1 MILYNILFFIF
12 RIFLFVLL
20 LMNIAYT
27 QDESI
32 MDKSQPQNLVPEVED
47 SIDKSNDNNDVVKS
61 IENRKS
67 IEVKVTE
74 LPKLKPSWVGVL
86 SDQENGLG
94 WNMWEGTDANF
105 VNMLLE
111 LLPVEAPSPA
121 MRSLAKRLLL
131 TNAAIP
137 NVKKEEGLVA
147 ISPNGEPIKTNFT
160 DNTFLSIRFS
170 KLASLGEKADLFKL
184 YYQVPPD
191 KMVDSLAKEAMYAR
205 LIAGDTN
212 KACEEIIGISKRT
225 NDISWKKGLIVCH
238 LILGKREDAL
248 LNLELF
254 LAELDDNNKFSKL
267 IYSIADGYSL
277 EKFDKDNI
285 YYKILVS
292 LMPGEQ
298 LDKQR
303 LNLEPSGL
311 KVVAENNLLT
321 LKVRILS
328 AEKAVSAGVLN
339 SNYLGKLA
347 VQFDFDNTIF
357 ARAASESNNMEGYK
371 ARALLLIASGSTT
384 SVIERAR
391 VLGLLWDNAEKDGL
405 YSAYAAASLPIL
417 STIKPRADLL
427 WFASSAAKASISSGD
442 YSLASEWLALLG
454 KSVDLDFEASG
465 SLLRLLPLIAIAG
478 QELPKPFSNEQATDV
493 WSGLSDSYTRIEK
506 EKIAS
511 RLLVLLSAMGIEIKS
526 GTWKE
531 VISSNNILVSENI
544 PSTAF
549 RYQLHN
555 AAQNNRKGE
564 VVAISLVMLGQDGPN
579 QAGLVSLNAV
589 IRALRSIGLE
599 QDARAIAVEAAIS
612 SVN

>member
-1 MILYNILFFIF
+1 MILYNISHFIF
-12 RIFLFVLL
+12 RIILFVILF
-20 LMNIAYT
+20 MNAAYT
-27 QDESI
+27 QDESVI
-32 MDKSQPQNLVPEVED
+32 DQSQPQNLVPEVED
-47 SIDKSNDNNDVVKS
+47 GIDISNEDNNVVKS
-61 IENRKS
+61 IDDSKS
-67 IEVKVTE
+67 IEVTVTE
-74 LPKLKPSWVGVL
+74 LPKLSPSWIGVL
-86 SDQENGLG
+86 SDQDNGLG

-111 LLPVEAPSPA
+111 LLPVDAPSPA

-137 NVKKEEGLVA
+137 NEEKEEGLIA

-160 DNTFLSIRFS
+160 DNTFLSIRFA
-170 KLASLGEKADLFKL
+170 KLASLGEKVDLFKL
-184 YYQVPPD
+184 YNQVPPD
-191 KMVDSLAKEAMYAR
+191 KMVDSLAKGAMYAR
-205 LIAGDTN
+205 LISGDTN
-212 KACEEIIGISKRT
+212 KACDEIIGISKRT

-254 LAELDDNNKFSKL
+254 LAELDDDKFSRL
-267 IYSIADGYSL
+267 IYSIADGYTI
-277 EKFDKDNI
+277 EKFDKGNI
-285 YYKILVS
+285 YYKILIS

-328 AEKAVSAGVLN
+328 AEKAVSAGVLD

-347 VQFDFDNTIF
+347 VKFNFDNTIF
-357 ARAASESNNMEGYK
+357 ARAASESKNMEGYK

-384 SVIERAR
+384 SIIERAR
-391 VLGLLWDNAEKDGL
+391 VLGLLWDNAEKEGL

-417 STIKPRADLL
+417 STIRPRPDLL

-454 KSVDLDFEASG
+454 KSIDLDFEASG

-511 RLLVLLSAMGIEIKS
+511 RLLVILNAMGIEIKS

-531 VISSNNILVSENI
+531 VISPNNILVSENI

-564 VVAISLVMLGQDGPN
+564 VVAISLVMLGQDGPSK
-579 QAGLVSLNAV
+579 AGLVALNAV
-589 IRALRSIGLE
+589 IRALRSVGLD

>member
-1 MILYNILFFIF
+1 
-12 RIFLFVLL
+12 
-20 LMNIAYT
+20 MNAAYT
-27 QDESI
+27 QDESVI
-32 MDKSQPQNLVPEVED
+32 DQSQPQNLVPEVED
-47 SIDKSNDNNDVVKS
+47 GIDISNEDNNVVKS
-61 IENRKS
+61 IDDSKS
-67 IEVKVTE
+67 IEVTVTE
-74 LPKLKPSWVGVL
+74 LPKLSPSWIGVL
-86 SDQENGLG
+86 SDQDNGLG

-111 LLPVEAPSPA
+111 LLPVDAPSPA

-137 NVKKEEGLVA
+137 NEEKEEGLIA

-160 DNTFLSIRFS
+160 DNTFLSIRFA
-170 KLASLGEKADLFKL
+170 KLASLGEKVDLFKL
-184 YYQVPPD
+184 YNQVPHD
-191 KMVDSLAKEAMYAR
+191 KMVDSLAKGAMYAR
-205 LIAGDTN
+205 LISGDTN
-212 KACEEIIGISKRT
+212 KACDEIIGISKRT

-254 LAELDDNNKFSKL
+254 LAELDDDKFSRL
-267 IYSIADGYSL
+267 IYSIADGYTI
-277 EKFDKDNI
+277 EKFDKGNI
-285 YYKILVS
+285 YYKILIS

-328 AEKAVSAGVLN
+328 AEKAVSAGVLD

-347 VQFDFDNTIF
+347 VKFNFDNTIF
-357 ARAASESNNMEGYK
+357 ARAASESKNMEGYK

-384 SVIERAR
+384 SIIERAR
-391 VLGLLWDNAEKDGL
+391 VLGLLWDNAEKEGL

-417 STIKPRADLL
+417 STIRPRPDLL

-454 KSVDLDFEASG
+454 KSIDLDFEASG

-511 RLLVLLSAMGIEIKS
+511 RLLVILNAMGIEIKS

-531 VISSNNILVSENI
+531 VISPNNILVSENI

-564 VVAISLVMLGQDGPN
+564 VVAISLVMLGQDGPSK
-579 QAGLVSLNAV
+579 AGLVALNAV
-589 IRALRSIGLE
+589 IRALRSVGLD

>member
-1 MILYNILFFIF
+1 MILYNISHFIF
-12 RIFLFVLL
+12 RIILFVILF
-20 LMNIAYT
+20 MNAAYT
-27 QDESI
+27 QDESVI
-32 MDKSQPQNLVPEVED
+32 DQSQPQNLVPEVED
-47 SIDKSNDNNDVVKS
+47 GIDISNEDNNVVKS
-61 IENRKS
+61 IDDSKS
-67 IEVKVTE
+67 IEVTVTE
-74 LPKLKPSWVGVL
+74 LPKLSPSWIGVL
-86 SDQENGLG
+86 SDQDNGLG

-111 LLPVEAPSPA
+111 LLPVDAPSPA

-137 NVKKEEGLVA
+137 NEEKEEGLIA

-160 DNTFLSIRFS
+160 DNTFLSIRFA
-170 KLASLGEKADLFKL
+170 KLASLGEKVDLFKL
-184 YYQVPPD
+184 YNQVPPD
-191 KMVDSLAKEAMYAR
+191 KMVDSLAKGAMYAR
-205 LIAGDTN
+205 LISGDTN
-212 KACEEIIGISKRT
+212 KACDEIIGISKRT

-254 LAELDDNNKFSKL
+254 LAELDDDKFSRL
-267 IYSIADGYSL
+267 IYSIADGYTI
-277 EKFDKDNI
+277 EKFDKGNI
-285 YYKILVS
+285 YYKILIS

-328 AEKAVSAGVLN
+328 AEKAVSAGVLD

-347 VQFDFDNTIF
+347 VKFNFDNTIF
-357 ARAASESNNMEGYK
+357 ARAASESKKMEGYK

-384 SVIERAR
+384 SIIERAR
-391 VLGLLWDNAEKDGL
+391 VLGLLWDNAEKEGL

-417 STIKPRADLL
+417 STIRPRPDLL

-454 KSVDLDFEASG
+454 KSIDLDFEASG

-511 RLLVLLSAMGIEIKS
+511 RLLVILNAMGIEIKS

-531 VISSNNILVSENI
+531 VISPNNILVSENI

-564 VVAISLVMLGQDGPN
+564 VVAISLVMLGQDGPSK
-579 QAGLVSLNAV
+579 AGLVALNAV
-589 IRALRSIGLE
+589 IRALRSVGLD

>member
-1 MILYNILFFIF
+1 MIVYNISHFIF
-12 RIFLFVLL
+12 RIFLFVIL
-20 LMNIAYT
+20 LMNAAYT
-27 QDESI
+27 QDESVI
-32 MDKSQPQNLVPEVED
+32 DQSQPQNLVPEVED
-47 SIDKSNDNNDVVKS
+47 GIDTSNEDNNVVKS
-61 IENRKS
+61 IDDSKS
-67 IEVKVTE
+67 IEVTVTE
-74 LPKLKPSWVGVL
+74 LPKLRPSWIGVL

-94 WNMWEGTDANF
+94 WNMWEDTDANF

-111 LLPVEAPSPA
+111 LLPVDAPSPA

-137 NVKKEEGLVA
+137 NEKKEEGLIA

-170 KLASLGEKADLFKL
+170 KLASLGEKVDLFRL
-184 YYQVPPD
+184 YNQVPPD

-205 LIAGDTN
+205 LISGDTN
-212 KACEEIIGISKRT
+212 KACDEIIGISKRT

-254 LAELDDNNKFSKL
+254 LAELDDDKFSRL
-267 IYSIADGYSL
+267 IYSIADGYTI
-277 EKFDKDNI
+277 EKFDKGNI
-285 YYKILVS
+285 YYKILIS

-328 AEKAVSAGVLN
+328 AEKAVSAGVLD

-347 VQFDFDNTIF
+347 VKFNFDNTIF
-357 ARAASESNNMEGYK
+357 ARAASESKNMEGYK

-384 SVIERAR
+384 SIIERAR
-391 VLGLLWDNAEKDGL
+391 VLGLLWDNAEKEGL

-417 STIKPRADLL
+417 STIRPRPDLL

-454 KSVDLDFEASG
+454 KSIDLDFEASG

-511 RLLVLLSAMGIEIKS
+511 RLLVILNAMGIEIKS

-531 VISSNNILVSENI
+531 VISPNNILVSENI

-579 QAGLVSLNAV
+579 KAGLVALNAV
-589 IRALRSIGLE
+589 IRALRSVGLD

>member
-1 MILYNILFFIF
+1 MILYNISHFIF
-12 RIFLFVLL
+12 RIILFVILF
-20 LMNIAYT
+20 MNAAYT
-27 QDESI
+27 QDESVI
-32 MDKSQPQNLVPEVED
+32 DQSQPQNLVPEVED
-47 SIDKSNDNNDVVKS
+47 GIDISNEDNNVVKS
-61 IENRKS
+61 IDDSKS
-67 IEVKVTE
+67 IEVTVTE
-74 LPKLKPSWVGVL
+74 LPKLSPSWIGVL
-86 SDQENGLG
+86 SDQDNGLG

-111 LLPVEAPSPA
+111 LLPVDAPSPA

-137 NVKKEEGLVA
+137 NEEKEEGLIA

-160 DNTFLSIRFS
+160 DNTFLSIRFA
-170 KLASLGEKADLFKL
+170 KLASLGEKVDLFKL
-184 YYQVPPD
+184 YNQVPPD
-191 KMVDSLAKEAMYAR
+191 KMVDSLAKGAMYAR
-205 LIAGDTN
+205 LISGDTN
-212 KACEEIIGISKRT
+212 KACDEIIGISKRT

-254 LAELDDNNKFSKL
+254 LAELDDDKFSRL
-267 IYSIADGYSL
+267 IYSIADGYTI
-277 EKFDKDNI
+277 EKFDKGNI
-285 YYKILVS
+285 YYKILIS

-328 AEKAVSAGVLN
+328 AEKAVSAGVLD

-347 VQFDFDNTIF
+347 VKFNFDNTIF
-357 ARAASESNNMEGYK
+357 ARAASESKNMEGYK

-384 SVIERAR
+384 SIIERAR
-391 VLGLLWDNAEKDGL
+391 VLGLLWDNAEKEGL

-417 STIKPRADLL
+417 STIRPRPDLL

-454 KSVDLDFEASG
+454 KSIDLDFEASG

-511 RLLVLLSAMGIEIKS
+511 RLLVILNAMGIEIKS

-531 VISSNNILVSENI
+531 VISPNNILVSENI

-579 QAGLVSLNAV
+579 KAGLVALNAV
-589 IRALRSIGLE
+589 IRALRSVGLD